1 MVALEGFELAQI
13 CVCRVPSCITELT
26 DYASKMMERQCSLET
41 MKRPKDHWFMQGVRA
56 YQRPYRAIAKQAVDR
71 EDYDCP
77 LCFRL
82 FWQPVVTSCGH
93 TYCKVKTH
101 LLLC

>member
-1 MVALEGFELAQI
+1 
-13 CVCRVPSCITELT
+13 
-26 DYASKMMERQCSLET
+26 
-41 MKRPKDHWFMQGVRA
+41 MQGVRA
-56 YQRPYRAIAKQAVDR
+56 YQRPYRAIAEQAVDK

-101 LLLC
+101 FLLCLVSAADSLTYLLLVLVVAGLPRAGS